1 MNTNSITPI
10 LKQMEAQGIITR
22 QYSEEDERK
31 VIITLTPKGKML
43 QIEAASIPEKFVAG
57 LVSSNT
63 NMEELR
69 TLKIRKCHTQPKK
82 GMM

>member
-10 LKQMEAQGIITR
+10 LKRMEAQGIITR

-57 LVSSNT
+57 LVSSNAK
-63 NMEELR
+63 NGR
-69 TLKIRKCHTQPKK
+69 TANFKDQGVPYST
-82 GMM
+82 